1 VQSKF
6 DSVFRPG
13 LFDGSVVLVT
23 GGGTGLGR
31 CTAHELAALGA
42 QVVIAARR
50 AEPLEQTAAEIAAA
64 GGKCSVMSVNIRD
77 EKSVDALVAGVL
89 ERHGRIDGLVNN
101 AGGQFVAP
109 LAEMSPNG
117 WRTVIDL
124 NLNGTYLMARGVYR
138 AWMQDHGGAIVN
150 MLADIWTGYPG
161 MGHMSAARAGIE
173 NMTITMS
180 MEWARSDVRV
190 NCVAPGTILSNGML
204 TYTPDVQQRTADE
217 AATQPAS
224 RLGTE
229 SEVSAAI
236 VFLLSPAAAFITGET
251 LKVDGGAQFQKFRLI
266 EPGGHAG
273 LRQWNGFHLRP
284 DFSGSPFARFFRG
297 RDETGESGGG

>member
-1 VQSKF
+1 MAKF

-13 LFDGSVVLVT
+13 LFDGKVVLVA

-31 CTAHELAALGA
+31 CTAHELASLGA

-50 AEPLEQTAAEIAAA
+50 QEFLDKTAQEIADA
-64 GGKCSVMSVNIRD
+64 GGECSTALVNIRD
-77 EKSVDALVAGVL
+77 EKTVDAMIATVL
-89 ERHGRIDGLVNN
+89 ERHGRLDGVVNN

-124 NLNGTYLMARGVYR
+124 NLNGTYLVSRAAYR
-138 AWMQDHGGAIVN
+138 AWMKDHGGAIVN

-173 NMTITMS
+173 NMTFTMS
-180 MEWARSDVRV
+180 LEWARSDVRV
-190 NCVAPGTILSNGML
+190 NCIAPGTILSNGML
-204 TYTPDVQQRTADE
+204 TYTLDVQQRTADE
-217 AATQPAS
+217 AVRQPAA
-224 RLGTE
+224 RIGTE

-251 LKVDGGAQFQKFRLI
+251 IKVDGGARFQKFRLI
-266 EPGGHAG
+266 DPGGHAG
-273 LRQWNGFHLRP
+273 LTAWNGFHLTT
-284 DFSGSPFARFFRG
+284 DFSGSPYERFTKKP
-297 RDETGESGGG
+297 DAE

>member
-1 VQSKF
+1 VAAKF
-6 DSVFRPG
+6 DSVFRPD
-13 LFDGSVVLVT
+13 LFAGRVALVT

-31 CTAHELAALGA
+31 CTAHELASLGA

-50 AEPLEQTAAEIAAA
+50 SEPLEQTAAEIVAA
-64 GGKCSVMSVNIRD
+64 GGKCSTATANIRD
-77 EKSVDALVAGVL
+77 ENAIDAMITTVL
-89 ERHGRIDGLVNN
+89 GRHGRLDCVVNN

-124 NLNGTYLMARGVYR
+124 NLNGTYLVSRAAYR
-138 AWMQDHGGAIVN
+138 AWMKDHGGSIVN

-173 NMTITMS
+173 NMTFTMAL
-180 MEWARSDVRV
+180 EWARSDVRV
-190 NCVAPGTILSNGML
+190 NCVAPGTMLSNGML
-204 TYTPDVQQRTADE
+204 TYTPDVQQRTAAD
-217 AATQPAS
+217 AVRQPAA
-224 RLGTE
+224 RFGTE

-251 LKVDGGAQFQKFRLI
+251 IKVDGGAQFQKFRLI
-266 EPGGHAG
+266 EPGNHAG
-273 LRQWNGFHLRP
+273 LSAWNGFHLRT
-284 DFSGSPFARFFRG
+284 DFSGTPYERLVEA
-297 RDETGESGGG
+297 DDTE

>member
-1 VQSKF
+1 MTKRKF

-13 LFDGSVVLVT
+13 LFDGKVVLVT

-31 CTAHELAALGA
+31 CTAHELASLGA

-50 AEPLEQTAAEIAAA
+50 QEKLDEVAAEIADA
-64 GGKCSVMSVNIRD
+64 GGKCSTVAVNIRD
-77 EKSVDALVAGVL
+77 ERSVEAAIAAVL
-89 ERHGRIDGLVNN
+89 ERHGRLDGLVNN

-124 NLNGTYLMARGVYR
+124 NLNGTFLMSRAAYR
-138 AWMQDHGGAIVN
+138 AWMREHGGAIVN

-173 NMTITMS
+173 NMTFTMS

-204 TYTPDVQQRTADE
+204 TYTPDVQQRTADD
-217 AATQPAS
+217 ATNQPGG
-224 RLGTE
+224 RFGTE

-236 VFLLSPAAAFITGET
+236 VFLLSPAAAFVTGET

-266 EPGGHAG
+266 PPGGHAG
-273 LRQWNGFHLRP
+273 LRQWNGFHLP
-284 DFSGSPFARFFRG
+284 TDFSGSPYARFVPKDG
-297 RDETGESGGG
+297 DE

>member
-1 VQSKF
+1 MAAQF
-6 DSVFRPG
+6 DSVFRRD
-13 LFDGSVVLVT
+13 LFAGKVVLVT

-31 CTAHELAALGA
+31 CTAHELASLGA

-50 AEPLEQTAAEIAAA
+50 EELLAKTAAEIAEA
-64 GGKCSVMSVNIRD
+64 GGKCGAVTVNIRD
-77 EKSVDALVAGVL
+77 EKAIDAMVANVL
-89 ERHGRIDGLVNN
+89 ERYGRIDGLVNN

-124 NLNGTYLMARGVYR
+124 NLNGTYLVSRAVYR
-138 AWMQDHGGAIVN
+138 AFMKDHGGAIVN

-173 NMTITMS
+173 NMTFTMAL
-180 MEWARSDVRV
+180 EWARSDVRV
-190 NCVAPGTILSNGML
+190 NCIAPGTILSSGML

-217 AATQPAS
+217 AIKQPAA

-251 LKVDGGAQFQKFRLI
+251 IKVDGGAQFQKFRLI
-266 EPGGHAG
+266 EPGQHDG
-273 LRQWNGFHLRP
+273 LTQWNGFHLKP
-284 DFSGSPFARFFRG
+284 DFTGSPYERFFKK
-297 RDETGESGGG
+297 ESGG

>member
-1 VQSKF
+1 MTAKRF

-13 LFDGSVVLVT
+13 LFDGKVVLVT

-31 CTAHELAALGA
+31 CTAHELASLGA
-42 QVVIAARR
+42 RVVIAARR
-50 AEPLEQTAAEIAAA
+50 QGQLDQVAAEIAEA
-64 GGKCSVMSVNIRD
+64 GGECSTALVNIRD
-77 EKSVDALVAGVL
+77 EKSVDALFESVL
-89 ERHGRIDGLVNN
+89 ERHGRLDGLFNN

-124 NLNGTYLMARGVYR
+124 NLNGTYLMSRAAYR
-138 AWMQDHGGAIVN
+138 AWMKDHGGAIVN

-173 NMTITMS
+173 NMTFTMAL
-180 MEWARSDVRV
+180 EWARSDVRV

-217 AATQPAS
+217 AVLQPAS

-229 SEVSAAI
+229 SEVSAAV

-266 EPGGHAG
+266 DPGRHAG
-273 LRQWNGFHLRP
+273 MTPWNGFPLRP
-284 DFSGSPFARFFRG
+284 VFSGSPFERFTKP
-297 RDETGESGGG
+297 RDGEG

>member
-1 VQSKF
+1 MATKF

-13 LFDGSVVLVT
+13 LFDGRVMLVT

-31 CTAHELAALGA
+31 CTAHELASLGA

-50 AEPLEQTAAEIAAA
+50 AELLEKTAAEIAEA
-64 GGKCSVMSVNIRD
+64 GGKCSTALVNIRD
-77 EKSVDALVAGVL
+77 EKSVDALIATVL
-89 ERHGRIDGLVNN
+89 ERHGRLDGLVNN

-124 NLNGTYLMARGVYR
+124 NLNGTYLVSRAAYR
-138 AWMQDHGGAIVN
+138 AWMKDHGGAIVS

-173 NMTITMS
+173 NMTFTMS
-180 MEWARSDVRV
+180 LEWASSNVRV
-190 NCVAPGTILSNGML
+190 NCIAPGTILSNGML
-204 TYTPDVQQRTADE
+204 SYTPDVQRRTADE
-217 AATQPAS
+217 AVQSPAS

-236 VFLLSPAAAFITGET
+236 VFLLSPAAAYITGET

-266 EPGGHAG
+266 APGGHAG
-273 LRQWNGFHLRP
+273 LTPWNGFHLTT
-284 DFSGSPFARFFRG
+284 DFSGSPFERFAKDG
-297 RDETGESGGG
+297 GEK

>member
-1 VQSKF
+1 MAAQF
-6 DSVFRPG
+6 DSVFRRD
-13 LFDGSVVLVT
+13 LFAGKVVLVT

-50 AEPLEQTAAEIAAA
+50 EELLAKTAAEIADA
-64 GGKCSVMSVNIRD
+64 GGKCSTATVNIRD
-77 EKSVDALVAGVL
+77 EKAIDAMVASVL

-124 NLNGTYLMARGVYR
+124 NLNGTYLVSRAVYR
-138 AWMQDHGGAIVN
+138 DWMKDHGGAIVN

-173 NMTITMS
+173 NMTFTMS
-180 MEWARSDVRV
+180 LEWARSDVRV
-190 NCVAPGTILSNGML
+190 NCIAPGTILSNGML

-217 AATQPAS
+217 AIKQPAA

-251 LKVDGGAQFQKFRLI
+251 IKVDGGAQFQKFRLI
-266 EPGGHAG
+266 EPGTHAG
-273 LRQWNGFHLRP
+273 LTQWNGFHLKP
-284 DFSGSPFARFFRG
+284 DFTGSPYERFFKKG
-297 RDETGESGGG
+297 DGE

>member
-1 VQSKF
+1 VAGKF

-13 LFDGSVVLVT
+13 LFDGQVILVT

-31 CTAHELAALGA
+31 CTAHELASLGA

-50 AEPLEQTAAEIAAA
+50 TEPLEETAAEIHEA
-64 GGKCSVMSVNIRD
+64 GGRCTTAPVNIRD
-77 EKSVDALVAGVL
+77 EKSVDAMIAAVL
-89 ERHGRIDGLVNN
+89 ERHGRLDGLVNN
-101 AGGQFVAP
+101 AGGQFVAA
-109 LAEMSPNG
+109 LADMSPNG
-117 WRTVIDL
+117 WRAVIDL
-124 NLNGTYLMARGVYR
+124 NLNGTYLVSRAAYR
-138 AWMQDHGGAIVN
+138 AWMRENGGAIVN

-173 NMTITMS
+173 NLTFTLS

-190 NCVAPGTILSNGML
+190 NCVAPGTILSSGML
-204 TYTPDVQQRTADE
+204 TYPPDVQERTAD
-217 AATQPAS
+217 AADIAPPA

-251 LKVDGGAQFQKFRLI
+251 IKVDGGQQFHKFRLI
-266 EPGGHAG
+266 EPGKHRG
-273 LRQWNGFHLRP
+273 LRQWNGFHLKS
-284 DFSGSPFARFFRG
+284 DFSRTPFARFAPKG
-297 RDETGESGGG
+297 SGE

>member
-1 VQSKF
+1 VAAKF

-13 LFDGSVVLVT
+13 LFDGRVVLVT

-31 CTAHELAALGA
+31 CTAHELASLGA
-42 QVVIAARR
+42 QVVIAARHPE
-50 AEPLEQTAAEIAAA
+50 ALDKTKGEIALA
-64 GGKCSVMSVNIRD
+64 GGKCSTALVNIRD
-77 EKSVDALVAGVL
+77 EQAVDGLIATVL
-89 ERHGRIDGLVNN
+89 ERHGRLDGLVNN

-109 LAEMSPNG
+109 LADMSPNG

-124 NLNGTYLMARGVYR
+124 NLNGTYLMSRAAYR
-138 AWMQDHGGAIVN
+138 AWMKDHGGAIVN

-173 NMTITMS
+173 NMTFTMS
-180 MEWARSDVRV
+180 MEWARSNVRV
-190 NCVAPGTILSNGML
+190 NCIAPGTILSNGML
-204 TYTPDVQQRTADE
+204 TYTPDVQRRTAEE
-217 AATQPAS
+217 AVRQPAA

-251 LKVDGGAQFQKFRLI
+251 LKVDGGAQFHKFRLI

-273 LRQWNGFHLRP
+273 LAAWNGFHLAT
-284 DFSGSPFARFFRG
+284 DFSGSPFERFTKTR
-297 RDETGESGGG
+297 ESE

>member
-1 VQSKF
+1 MPTKF

-13 LFDGSVVLVT
+13 LFDGRVVLVT

-31 CTAHELAALGA
+31 CTAHELASLGA

-50 AEPLEQTAAEIAAA
+50 AELLEKTAAEIADV
-64 GGKCSVMSVNIRD
+64 GGKCSTAPVNIRD
-77 EKSVDALVAGVL
+77 EKSVDALIATVL
-89 ERHGRIDGLVNN
+89 ERHGRLDGLVNN

-109 LAEMSPNG
+109 LADMSPNG

-124 NLNGTYLMARGVYR
+124 NLNGTYLMSRAAYR
-138 AWMQDHGGAIVN
+138 AWMKDHGGAIVN

-173 NMTITMS
+173 NMTFTMS
-180 MEWARSDVRV
+180 LEWARSDVRV
-190 NCVAPGTILSNGML
+190 NCIAPGTILSNGML
-204 TYTPDVQQRTADE
+204 TYTPDVQQRTAGE
-217 AATQPAS
+217 AVQQPAA

-251 LKVDGGAQFQKFRLI
+251 IKVDGGAQFQKFRLI

-273 LRQWNGFHLRP
+273 LTPWNGFHLTT
-284 DFSGSPFARFFRG
+284 DFSGSPFERFAKKG
-297 RDETGESGGG
+297 GEK

>member
-1 VQSKF
+1 MSTKRF

-13 LFDGSVVLVT
+13 LFDGRVVLVT

-31 CTAHELAALGA
+31 CTAHELASLGA

-50 AEPLEQTAAEIAAA
+50 QELLEQTAREIAES
-64 GGKCSVMSVNIRD
+64 GGKCSIATVNIRD
-77 EKSVDALVAGVL
+77 EKAVDALIETVL
-89 ERHGRIDGLVNN
+89 ARHGRLDGLVNN

-124 NLNGTYLMARGVYR
+124 NLNGTYLVSRAAYR
-138 AWMQDHGGAIVN
+138 AWMKDHGGAIVN

-173 NMTITMS
+173 NLTFTLS

-204 TYTPDVQQRTADE
+204 TYTPDVQQRTADD
-217 AATQPAS
+217 AVRQPAA

-251 LKVDGGAQFQKFRLI
+251 IKVDGGAQFQKFRLI
-266 EPGGHAG
+266 EPGNHAG
-273 LRQWNGFHLRP
+273 LRAWNGFHLST
-284 DFSGSPFARFFRG
+284 DFSGSPYERFVKKPG
-297 RDETGESGGG
+297 AE

>member
-1 VQSKF
+1 MLAKF

-13 LFDGSVVLVT
+13 LFEGKVLLVT

-50 AEPLEQTAAEIAAA
+50 AEQLEKTAAEIADA
-64 GGKCSVMSVNIRD
+64 GGKCSAVTVNIRD
-77 EKSVDALVAGVL
+77 EKAIEAMIATVL
-89 ERHGRIDGLVNN
+89 ERHGRLDGLVNN

-124 NLNGTYLMARGVYR
+124 NLNGTFLVARAAYR
-138 AWMQDHGGAIVN
+138 AWMKDHGGAIVN

-173 NMTITMS
+173 NMTFTMS
-180 MEWARSDVRV
+180 LEWARSDVRV
-190 NCVAPGTILSNGML
+190 NCIAPGTILSNGML

-217 AATQPAS
+217 AVQLPAA

-251 LKVDGGAQFQKFRLI
+251 IKVDGGAQFQKFRLI
-266 EPGGHAG
+266 DPGRHAG
-273 LRQWNGFHLRP
+273 LTAWNGFHLTT
-284 DFSGSPFARFFRG
+284 DFSGSPFERFAKKN
-297 RDETGESGGG
+297 DSE

>member
-1 VQSKF
+1 VAKHKF

-13 LFDGSVVLVT
+13 LFDGKVVLVT

-31 CTAHELAALGA
+31 CTAHELASLGA

-50 AEPLEQTAAEIAAA
+50 EALLERVAAEIAEA
-64 GGKCSVMSVNIRD
+64 GGKCSTVPVNIRD
-77 EKSVDALVAGVL
+77 EQAVDAMVATVL
-89 ERHGRIDGLVNN
+89 ERHGRLDGLVNN

-109 LAEMSPNG
+109 LADMSPNG

-124 NLNGTYLMARGVYR
+124 NLNGTYLVSRAAYR
-138 AWMQDHGGAIVN
+138 AWMKDHGGAIVN

-173 NMTITMS
+173 NMTFTMS

-217 AATQPAS
+217 AVLQPPA

-236 VFLLSPAAAFITGET
+236 VFLLSPAAAFVTGET
-251 LKVDGGAQFQKFRLI
+251 IKVDGGAQFQKFRLI
-266 EPGGHAG
+266 PPGGHAG
-273 LRQWNGFHLRP
+273 LTQWNGFHLKT
-284 DFSGSPFARFFRG
+284 DFTGSPYERFAKKG
-297 RDETGESGGG
+297 DE

>member
-1 VQSKF
+1 MAAQF
-6 DSVFRPG
+6 DSVFRRG
-13 LFDGSVVLVT
+13 LFAGKVVLVT

-31 CTAHELAALGA
+31 CTAHELASLGA

-50 AEPLEQTAAEIAAA
+50 EELLAKTAAEIAEA
-64 GGKCSVMSVNIRD
+64 GGKCSTIAVNIRD
-77 EKSVDALVAGVL
+77 EKAIDAMVASVL

-124 NLNGTYLMARGVYR
+124 NLNGTYLVSRAVYR
-138 AWMQDHGGAIVN
+138 AWMKDHGGAIVN

-173 NMTITMS
+173 NMSFTMS
-180 MEWARSDVRV
+180 LEWARSDVRV
-190 NCVAPGTILSNGML
+190 NCIAPGTILSNGML

-217 AATQPAS
+217 AIKQPAA

-236 VFLLSPAAAFITGET
+236 VFLLSPAASFITGET
-251 LKVDGGAQFQKFRLI
+251 IKVDGGAQFQKFRLI
-266 EPGGHAG
+266 EPGSHAG
-273 LRQWNGFHLRP
+273 LTQWNGFHLKP
-284 DFSGSPFARFFRG
+284 DFTGSPYERFFKKSGSQ
-297 RDETGESGGG
+297 

>member
-1 VQSKF
+1 VAKQKF

-13 LFDGSVVLVT
+13 LFDGKVVLVT

-31 CTAHELAALGA
+31 CTAHELASLGA

-50 AEPLEQTAAEIAAA
+50 EALLERVAAEIAEA
-64 GGKCSVMSVNIRD
+64 GGKCSTVPVNIRD
-77 EKSVDALVAGVL
+77 EKAVDAMVATVL
-89 ERHGRIDGLVNN
+89 ERHGRLDGLVNN

-109 LAEMSPNG
+109 LADMSPNG

-124 NLNGTYLMARGVYR
+124 NLNGTYLVSRAAYR
-138 AWMQDHGGAIVN
+138 AWMKDHGGAIVN

-173 NMTITMS
+173 NMTFTMS

-204 TYTPDVQQRTADE
+204 TYTPDVQQRTADD
-217 AATQPAS
+217 AVLQPPA
-224 RLGTE
+224 RFGTE

-236 VFLLSPAAAFITGET
+236 VFLLSPAAAFVTGET
-251 LKVDGGAQFQKFRLI
+251 IKVDGGAQFQKFRLI
-266 EPGGHAG
+266 PPGGHAG
-273 LRQWNGFHLRP
+273 LTQWNGFHLKT
-284 DFSGSPFARFFRG
+284 DFTGSPYERFVKKG
-297 RDETGESGGG
+297 DE

>member
-1 VQSKF
+1 MPTKF

-13 LFDGSVVLVT
+13 LFDGRVVLVT

-31 CTAHELAALGA
+31 CTAHELASLGA

-50 AEPLEQTAAEIAAA
+50 AELLEKTAAEIAEA
-64 GGKCSVMSVNIRD
+64 GGKCSTVVVNIRD
-77 EKSVDALVAGVL
+77 EKTIDAMLASVL
-89 ERHGRIDGLVNN
+89 ERHGRLDGLVNN

-124 NLNGTYLMARGVYR
+124 NLNGTYLVSRAAYRG
-138 AWMQDHGGAIVN
+138 WMKDHGGAIVN

-173 NMTITMS
+173 NMTFTMS
-180 MEWARSDVRV
+180 LEWARSDVRV
-190 NCVAPGTILSNGML
+190 NCIAPGTILSNGML
-204 TYTPDVQQRTADE
+204 TYTPDVQRRTADE
-217 AATQPAS
+217 AVQLPAS

-236 VFLLSPAAAFITGET
+236 VFLLSPAAAYITGET
-251 LKVDGGAQFQKFRLI
+251 IKVDGGAQFQKFRLI
-266 EPGGHAG
+266 APGGHAG
-273 LRQWNGFHLRP
+273 LTPWNGFHLTT
-284 DFSGSPFARFFRG
+284 DFSGSPFERFAKKG
-297 RDETGESGGG
+297 GEE

>member
-1 VQSKF
+1 MAAQF
-6 DSVFRPG
+6 DSVFRRD
-13 LFDGSVVLVT
+13 LFAGKVVLVT

-50 AEPLEQTAAEIAAA
+50 EELLAKTAAQIAEA
-64 GGKCSVMSVNIRD
+64 GGKCSTVTVNIRD
-77 EKSVDALVAGVL
+77 EKAIDAMVASVL

-124 NLNGTYLMARGVYR
+124 NLNGTYLVSRAVYR
-138 AWMQDHGGAIVN
+138 AWMKDHGGAIVN

-173 NMTITMS
+173 NMSFTMS
-180 MEWARSDVRV
+180 LEWARSDVRV
-190 NCVAPGTILSNGML
+190 NCIAPGTILSNGML

-217 AATQPAS
+217 AIKQPAA

-251 LKVDGGAQFQKFRLI
+251 IKVDGGAQFQKFRLI
-266 EPGGHAG
+266 EPGTHAG
-273 LRQWNGFHLRP
+273 LTQWNGFHLKP
-284 DFSGSPFARFFRG
+284 DFTGSPYERFFKKPG
-297 RDETGESGGG
+297 GE

>member
-1 VQSKF
+1 VAAQF
-6 DSVFRPG
+6 DSVFRRD
-13 LFDGSVVLVT
+13 LFAGRVVLVT

-31 CTAHELAALGA
+31 CTAHELASLGA
-42 QVVIAARR
+42 HVVIAARR
-50 AEPLEQTAAEIAAA
+50 AELLEKTAAEIAEA
-64 GGKCSVMSVNIRD
+64 GGKCSTVTVNIRD
-77 EKSVDALVAGVL
+77 EKAIDAMVASVL

-124 NLNGTYLMARGVYR
+124 NLNGTYLVSRAVYR

-173 NMTITMS
+173 NMSFTMS

-190 NCVAPGTILSNGML
+190 NCIAPGTILSNGML

-217 AATQPAS
+217 AIKQPAA

-251 LKVDGGAQFQKFRLI
+251 IKVDGGAQFQKFRLI
-266 EPGGHAG
+266 EPGSHAG
-273 LRQWNGFHLRP
+273 LTQWNGFHLKP
-284 DFSGSPFARFFRG
+284 DFKGSPYERFFKK
-297 RDETGESGGG
+297 ESGG

>member
-1 VQSKF
+1 MGGKF

-13 LFDGSVVLVT
+13 LFEDKVILIT

-50 AEPLEQTAAEIAAA
+50 AELLEKTAAEIAEA
-64 GGKCSVMSVNIRD
+64 GGKCSTVTLNIRD
-77 EKSVDALVAGVL
+77 EKAIDAMIATLL

-117 WRTVIDL
+117 WRSVVDL
-124 NLNGTYLMARGVYR
+124 NLNGTYLVSRAVYR
-138 AWMQDHGGAIVN
+138 SWMQAHGGAIVN

-173 NMTITMS
+173 NMTFTMS
-180 MEWARSDVRV
+180 LEWASSDVRV
-190 NCVAPGTILSNGML
+190 NCIAPGTILSSGML
-204 TYTPDVQQRTADE
+204 TYTPDVQERTAQE
-217 AATQPAS
+217 AWLQPAA

-229 SEVSAAI
+229 SEISAAI

-266 EPGGHAG
+266 EPGKHRG
-273 LRQWNGFHLRP
+273 LSQWNGFHLSP
-284 DFSGSPFARFFRG
+284 DFSGSPFERFFKK
-297 RDETGESGGG
+297 GGDPA

>member
-1 VQSKF
+1 LAQKF

-13 LFDGSVVLVT
+13 LFEGKVALVT

-42 QVVIAARR
+42 QVVIAGRR
-50 AEPLEQTAAEIAAA
+50 QDRLDAVAAEIAEA
-64 GGKCSVMSVNIRD
+64 GGRCGGVVVNIRD
-77 EKSVDALVAGVL
+77 EQAVDAAIAAVL
-89 ERHGRIDGLVNN
+89 ERHGRLDALVNN

-117 WRTVIDL
+117 WRTVVDL
-124 NLNGTYLMARGVYR
+124 NLNGTYLMCRAAYR
-138 AWMQDHGGAIVN
+138 AWMKDHGGAIVN

-173 NMTITMS
+173 NLTFTLS

-204 TYTPDVQQRTADE
+204 TYTPDVQRRTAEE
-217 AATQPAS
+217 AVKQPAA

-273 LRQWNGFHLRP
+273 LTQWNGFHRTT
-284 DFSGSPFARFFRG
+284 DFSGSPYERFVPKPRP
-297 RDETGESGGG
+297 E